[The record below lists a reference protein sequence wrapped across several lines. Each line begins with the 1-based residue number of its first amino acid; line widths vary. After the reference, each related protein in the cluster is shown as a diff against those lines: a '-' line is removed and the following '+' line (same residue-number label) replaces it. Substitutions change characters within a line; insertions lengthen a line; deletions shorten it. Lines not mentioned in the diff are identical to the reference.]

1 MGVDGGLLQC
11 VVADGA
17 GAKVSDVV
25 QTDQHSWA
33 AGAGDG
39 RQVAGGSAFGTL
51 PLIILE
57 VVIFGF
63 LALRH
68 SLTVSDSSMLC

>member
-1 MGVDGGLLQC
+1 M
-11 VVADGA
+11 
-17 GAKVSDVV
+17 V

-33 AGAGDG
+33 AGTGDG

-51 PLIILE
+51 SLIILE
-57 VVIFGF
+57 VVVFGF

-68 SLTVSDSSMLC
+68 SLTVSDSRTLC